1 MFKVRFGRLSLDC
14 LRPSS
19 WSAANSCMSLEC
31 RKIYKCTDFEQFY
44 WNLSNIVISFMFLE
58 CRNIHEFTD
67 FHQVFWKFSKA
78 VNSCISCSKI
88 HECTNFQHIFWNS
101 QNQWIPV
108 SFKWS
113 KNAKIPP
120 KNSKSSEFLYIS
132 CPLSLGKKCTGTHL
146 LSFLSI
152 FGYFFEN
159 QWVPVCFL
167 VTHRG

>member
-1 MFKVRFGRLSLDC
+1 MILTSSYLTWPNLTISPWAHSHIAVRLPSSKSNTCHCMFKVRFGRLSLDC

-120 KNSKSSEFLYIS
+120 KI
-132 CPLSLGKKCTGTHL
+132 
-146 LSFLSI
+146 
-152 FGYFFEN
+152 
-159 QWVPVCFL
+159 
-167 VTHRG
+167 

>member
-1 MFKVRFGRLSLDC
+1 MHRFWTISLKFIKNSDFLYVSWMQKYTGIHWFSPS
-14 LRPSS
+14 LRKILK
-19 WSAANSCMSLEC
+19 NSEFLYIPC
-31 RKIYKCTDFEQFY
+31 RKIQD
-44 WNLSNIVISFMFLE
+44 
-58 CRNIHEFTD
+58 
-67 FHQVFWKFSKA
+67 
-78 VNSCISCSKI
+78 
-88 HECTNFQHIFWNS
+88 CTNFQHIFWNS

>member
-1 MFKVRFGRLSLDC
+1 MHWFWTILLKFIKNSDFLYFSWMQKFTGIHWFS
-14 LRPSS
+14 PSS
-19 WSAANSCMSLEC
+19 LKIIKNSEFLYIPC
-31 RKIYKCTDFEQFY
+31 RKIQ
-44 WNLSNIVISFMFLE
+44 
-58 CRNIHEFTD
+58 
-67 FHQVFWKFSKA
+67 
-78 VNSCISCSKI
+78 
-88 HECTNFQHIFWNS
+88 ECTNFQHIFWKS

-113 KNAKIPP
+113 KNAKIPQR
-120 KNSKSSEFLYIS
+120 NSKSSEFLYIS

-159 QWVPVCFL
+159 QWIPVCFL